1 MKRKLLLGSRL
12 LVIAATVAL
21 FVYALRTVSAEPCM
35 GVADIHDFFR
45 VTQPAGIQHLT
56 PLEAPGYYVRCDFR
70 TTPSDFWSA
79 PSSAAALAMFAKVL
93 RPLGPAGEG
102 FFALRQMGW
111 LFVGLAALFTLGGLV
126 ARMRPVLALLL
137 VYVVVDPG
145 YLFFWNSFYADGALI
160 VALFGA
166 VIWLDRAGSFPALR
180 QSGRSFSVTIFL
192 LGFLMMLGGGSKM
205 LFVLFPGCLFLS
217 LLPAMVGL
225 YRSSPRRVLALA
237 GMTVLIQ
244 ASVFWNFF
252 FGPGPRFIE
261 HNNFHAVYGGIL
273 RVASD
278 PDQVFDRLNVPAEF
292 RDIPR
297 EDAWTAGITLE
308 HPVHAHLKKLSRLE
322 LLWLYLS
329 DPPALLQT
337 LRNIANDLLLI
348 ASHPRGTYPREE
360 TDNHP
365 VKRIYGESW
374 QFSNITRMLYANWP
388 PAIALLLIFPALWLA
403 ISIFRGRFT
412 GSSAALL
419 FLLLWFFSQCALAVL
434 GEGFINLHQHLLG
447 ARLALDLVVVVFLVD
462 LSSIPNASSWFDSK
476 K

>member
-1 MKRKLLLGSRL
+1 
-12 LVIAATVAL
+12 
-21 FVYALRTVSAEPCM
+21 M
-35 GVADIHDFFR
+35 GVADIHDFLR

-70 TTPSDFWSA
+70 TTQSDFWSA
-79 PSSAAALAMFAKVL
+79 PSSAALLAILAKVL

-102 FFALRQMGW
+102 FFALRQMGL

-145 YLFFWNSFYADGALI
+145 YLVFWNSFYADGTLI
-160 VALFGA
+160 LALFGT
-166 VIWLDRAGSFPALR
+166 VIWLDRVGSFPALLETR
-180 QSGRSFSVTIFL
+180 RSFSITILL
-192 LGFLMMLGGGSKM
+192 LGFLMFLGGGSKM
-205 LFVLFPGCLFLS
+205 LFVLFPGCLLLS
-217 LLPAMVGL
+217 LLPGMVGL
-225 YRSSPRRVLALA
+225 YRSAPWRVLALA
-237 GMTVLIQ
+237 GMTFLIQ
-244 ASVFWNFF
+244 GLVFWNFF

-308 HPVHAHLKKLSRLE
+308 HPVHAHLKNLSRLE

-348 ASHPRGTYPREE
+348 ASHPRGTYPRVE

-374 QFSNITRMLYANWP
+374 QFSNVTRMLYGNWP
-388 PAIALLLIFPALWLA
+388 LAIALLFLLPALWLVA
-403 ISIFRGRFT
+403 NLLRGRFT
-412 GSSAALL
+412 GTSAVML

-447 ARLALDLVVVVFLVD
+447 ARLALDLLLVVFLVD
-462 LSSIPNASSWFDSK
+462 LGAARCALPAARARPAIGPKDLDTPW
-476 K
+476 